1 MGEAISIERGRAHVP
16 DELIATV
23 AEQLSHQ
30 DSFEDLEVA
39 TYELVN
45 EIARRVLGAAL
56 QTMADS
62 FGDEV
67 TVDERTYRRHGEGT
81 VRYHTLCGPVAVRR
95 PIYRLVGVHNG
106 PTVVPLE
113 IAAGLR
119 ERATPA
125 LVSST
130 LQAFA
135 AMPLREYETVMAAA
149 HRALPSRSTLERIS
163 KRAGAQIEDTIAA
176 IEPTIRAN
184 EPWLDGVCSIST
196 GLDRAAVP
204 MSEPIPNAEA
214 PEPRIRRR
222 PVPVTVEYRMAYVG
236 TVSLHDADGR
246 VLATKRFGATA
257 HEGPDDLVSR
267 IAAELKH
274 QQRRYGAPISVIQDG
289 APELWR
295 LIAEM
300 AERHGIVITD
310 RVIDRFHVDERLAE
324 VCELAGGCPAVATEL
339 FDAWRYQLDHSDTA
353 IDRIIRHLDALVW
366 HTQFGAAECEPPPS
380 FWLRRG
386 LVELDAETLTAVSA
400 HLEYFRRYRRE
411 IRYASRRRAGLPI
424 GSGATEGA
432 CKSLVAQRFK
442 RSGQRWFESG
452 LAPCL
457 ALRALHLSD
466 RLRAALVLN
475 ARARTSRLQ
484 AA

>member
-214 PEPRIRRR
+214 PNRGFVDGRCRSRSSTEWRTSEPSHCTTPTVACSRPSGSARRR
-222 PVPVTVEYRMAYVG
+222 
-236 TVSLHDADGR
+236 
-246 VLATKRFGATA
+246 TK
-257 HEGPDDLVSR
+257 
-267 IAAELKH
+267 
-274 QQRRYGAPISVIQDG
+274 APTISS
-289 APELWR
+289 
-295 LIAEM
+295 
-300 AERHGIVITD
+300 
-310 RVIDRFHVDERLAE
+310 
-324 VCELAGGCPAVATEL
+324 AG
-339 FDAWRYQLDHSDTA
+339 S
-353 IDRIIRHLDALVW
+353 
-366 HTQFGAAECEPPPS
+366 PPS
-380 FWLRRG
+380 
-386 LVELDAETLTAVSA
+386 
-400 HLEYFRRYRRE
+400 
-411 IRYASRRRAGLPI
+411 
-424 GSGATEGA
+424 
-432 CKSLVAQRFK
+432 
-442 RSGQRWFESG
+442 
-452 LAPCL
+452 
-457 ALRALHLSD
+457 
-466 RLRAALVLN
+466 
-475 ARARTSRLQ
+475 
-484 AA
+484 